1 MREIGFVFKKGR
13 EVLITIS
20 SFLVLLFWFFAI
32 TYNVYEYKII
42 GVFFEILWLPML
54 GLLIVLPITSI
65 VYLKKGKWNLKSL
78 YLVCFIVNLLALLFI
93 IFRSDFFKPGN

>member
-1 MREIGFVFKKGR
+1 MRGIGFDFKRSR

-32 TYNVYEYKII
+32 TYNVYEYKVI
-42 GVFFEILWLPML
+42 GAFFEVLWLPML
-54 GLLIVLPITSI
+54 GSLIVLPITSI

-78 YLVCFIVNLLALLFI
+78 YSICFILNLLALLFI
-93 IFRSDFFKPGN
+93 IFRSDFF

>member
-1 MREIGFVFKKGR
+1 MRGIGFDFKRSR
-13 EVLITIS
+13 EVLITIY

-32 TYNVYEYKII
+32 TYNVYEYKVI
-42 GVFFEILWLPML
+42 GAFFEVLWLPML

-78 YLVCFIVNLLALLFI
+78 YSICFILNLLAILFI
-93 IFRSDFFKPGN
+93 IFRSEFL

>member
-1 MREIGFVFKKGR
+1 MRGIGFDFKRSR

-32 TYNVYEYKII
+32 TYNVYEYKVI
-42 GVFFEILWLPML
+42 GAFFEVLWLPML
-54 GLLIVLPITSI
+54 GLLIVLPIISI

-78 YLVCFIVNLLALLFI
+78 YSICFIVNLLALLFI
-93 IFRSDFFKPGN
+93 IFRSDFF

>member
-1 MREIGFVFKKGR
+1 MRGIGFDFKRSR
-13 EVLITIS
+13 EVLITIY

-32 TYNVYEYKII
+32 TYNVYEYKVI
-42 GVFFEILWLPML
+42 GAFFEVLWLPML

-78 YLVCFIVNLLALLFI
+78 YSICFILNLLAILFI
-93 IFRSDFFKPGN
+93 IFRSDFF